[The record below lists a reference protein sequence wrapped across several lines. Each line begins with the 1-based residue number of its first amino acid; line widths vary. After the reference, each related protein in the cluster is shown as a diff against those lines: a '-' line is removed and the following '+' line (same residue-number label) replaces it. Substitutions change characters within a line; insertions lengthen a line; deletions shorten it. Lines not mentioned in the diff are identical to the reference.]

1 MVARIIKPWHDKW
14 LITPGAKGQRQND
27 RDFRGIINTSK
38 LENRYAP
45 EDCMD
50 K

>member
-1 MVARIIKPWHDKW
+1 MVARIIKTWHDKW
-14 LITPGAKGQRQND
+14 LIAPGAKRQRQND
-27 RDFRGIINTSK
+27 RDVRGIINASK

-45 EDCMD
+45 EDWMD